1 MYRKLQRVKY
11 QIGDKLTHHPCQ
23 DKESALKIKLGK
35 LIRSER
41 LFSTREG
48 QHTQIPHQKN
58 WTGLCFQHNFW
69 AIVCFP
75 CSFPIMPEKLRVKSQ
90 QNKEAIIICFC
101 FLQKEKQKIICWSK
115 SELWREW
122 KKDWVYFQYWRW
134 KF

>member
-90 QNKEAIIICFC
+90 QKRGNNNL
-101 FLQKEKQKIICWSK
+101 FLFSAKGKAENNLLVK
-115 SELWREW
+115 SELGREW
-122 KKDWVYFQYWRW
+122 KKDWVDFQYWRW

>member
-1 MYRKLQRVKY
+1 MPELSLSAYRDNISRNYLIYHREKTKIQKDKNTKRQIYKNIKRQKDTKTAKKIQVLKIQMYRKLQRVKY

-58 WTGLCFQHNFW
+58 
-69 AIVCFP
+69 
-75 CSFPIMPEKLRVKSQ
+75 
-90 QNKEAIIICFC
+90 
-101 FLQKEKQKIICWSK
+101 
-115 SELWREW
+115 
-122 KKDWVYFQYWRW
+122 
-134 KF
+134 